1 MSVGFL
7 KKEADRVDR
16 LKHKK
21 APRLTPI
28 GAKEVIVIVPH
39 LNGQPTLSPLEIY
52 RRNHGIDLRTIGC
65 DNNSVEKA
73 ELFRQIRRLE
83 LGVFNPD
90 SAQAAQIWGLLP
102 PKLSRLR
109 AAQSEWYAREFL
121 ISQDDGR
128 YCKAC
133 SAPMSKL
140 LDQRERAHE

>member
-1 MSVGFL
+1 MII
-7 KKEADRVDR
+7 
-16 LKHKK
+16 
-21 APRLTPI
+21 PNI
-28 GAKEVIVIVPH
+28 
-39 LNGQPTLSPLEIY
+39 NGQPTLSPLEIY